1 MSDVKEIQRQNRIT
15 QQIITNYL
23 ERKLFPNRRPHNNA
37 PSVDEI
43 IQIPGLSD
51 ETRTLLIEKGGKN
64 KDGDDHDP
72 ETLQSV
78 ESEHV
83 DNVYT
88 EEIGGRTNYRGES
101 CTFYYL
107 FLLEFFYFASFFL
120 LPFFSFCD

>member
-1 MSDVKEIQRQNRIT
+1 M
-15 QQIITNYL
+15 
-23 ERKLFPNRRPHNNA
+23 
-37 PSVDEI
+37 DEI

-88 EEIGGRTNYRGES
+88 EEIGGRNYRGELHR
-101 CTFYYL
+101 FYIIN
-107 FLLEFFYFASFFL
+107 F
-120 LPFFSFCD
+120 

>member
-1 MSDVKEIQRQNRIT
+1 MFFISASDVKEIQRQNRIT

-23 ERKLFPNRRPHNNA
+23 ERKLFPHRRPHSNA
-37 PSVDEI
+37 PSVDDI

-64 KDGDDHDP
+64 KDADDHDP

-83 DNVYT
+83 DSVYT
-88 EEIGGRTNYRGES
+88 EEIGGKQNYRGE
-101 CTFYYL
+101 
-107 FLLEFFYFASFFL
+107 
-120 LPFFSFCD
+120 